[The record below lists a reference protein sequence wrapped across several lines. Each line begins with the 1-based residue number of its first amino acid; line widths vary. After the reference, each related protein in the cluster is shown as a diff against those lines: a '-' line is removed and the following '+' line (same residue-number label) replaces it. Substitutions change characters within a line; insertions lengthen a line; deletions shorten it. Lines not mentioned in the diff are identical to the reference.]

1 MSKSRTS
8 KRDLYY
14 TNRHDWIDFQG
25 SVAYIGACLLKLNKL
40 PEVRELQFTGNSG
53 FAKAGEVVMRI
64 ECTDSSIPI
73 HMPVDGKIIS
83 INEVLLE
90 GNHQLLID
98 QPENNG
104 WVALIVPS
112 KPYERIGLMQPEQY
126 KQFIKKQP
134 GNPL

>member
-25 SVAYIGACLLKLNKL
+25 SVAYIGACLLKLNRL
-40 PEVRELQFTGNSG
+40 PEVRELQFTGNTG

-64 ECTDSSIPI
+64 ECADSSIPI

-126 KQFIKKQP
+126 KQFVKQQP
-134 GNPL
+134 RNPA

>member
-64 ECTDSSIPI
+64 ECADSSIPI

-126 KQFIKKQP
+126 KQFVKQQP
-134 GNPL
+134 RNPS